1 MMTDWHERAFK
12 ALQLA
17 GYSEKSQQCYLRAI
31 RMLVE
36 YTGKTPDLIEEEE
49 LQDYFLHR
57 RNVNRWAPGTMRI
70 CYSGLRFFFIRVL
83 KSDWGTFDYLRAQ
96 REKKL
101 PSVLSVEEVR
111 RVLAQV
117 RTGHNRTFL
126 TTVYACGLRLQEAL
140 HLETSD
146 IDSSRMMIHV
156 HRGKG
161 AKDRFVALPIGLL
174 DILRKHWLTH
184 RHPTF
189 LFPASGRGGINRGN
203 ATAPM
208 AIGTVQGALRDALK
222 RAGIIKKNVSIH
234 TLRHSY
240 ATHLLDQGVNIRLIQ
255 QYLGHSSIETT
266 TIYLHL
272 TTKGQEDAA
281 ALINALMGDLR

>member
-1 MMTDWHERAFK
+1 MTDWYERAGK

-31 RMLVE
+31 RLLVE
-36 YTGKTPDLIEEEE
+36 HTGATPDCIDEKG

-57 RNVNRWAPGTMRI
+57 KNVSCWAPGTMRI
-70 CYSGLRFFFIRVL
+70 CYSALRFFFTQVL
-83 KSDWGTFDYLRAQ
+83 KRDWGTFDYLRAQ

-101 PSVLSVEEVR
+101 PSVLSREEVR

-117 RTGHNRTFL
+117 RTSHNRAFL

-140 HLETSD
+140 HLETTD
-146 IDSSRMMIHV
+146 IDSSRMMVHI

-161 AKDRFVALPIGLL
+161 AKDRFVPLPAPLLPI
-174 DILRKHWLTH
+174 LRQHWTTH
-184 RHPTF
+184 RHPTL
-189 LFPASGRGGINRGN
+189 LFPATGRGQTQ
-203 ATAPM
+203 AAQSTTPM
-208 AIGTVQGALRDALK
+208 AITTVQGALRDALK
-222 RAGIIKKNVSIH
+222 RAGIKKKNVSIH
-234 TLRHSY
+234 TLRHTY

-255 QYLGHSSIETT
+255 RYLGHASIETT

-272 TTKGQEDAA
+272 TQRGQENAA
-281 ALINALMGDLR
+281 ILINELMGDLR

>member
-1 MMTDWHERAFK
+1 MMTDWHEKAFK

-36 YTGKTPDLIEEEE
+36 YTGKSPDLIEEEE

-57 RNVNRWAPGTMRI
+57 RNVNHWAPGTMRI

-140 HLETSD
+140 HLENSD

-161 AKDRFVALPIGLL
+161 AKDRFVPLPVGLL
-174 DILRKHWLTH
+174 EILRQHWLTH

-189 LFPASGRGGINRGN
+189 LFPASGRGGINRSN
-203 ATAPM
+203 ATTPT

-222 RAGIIKKNVSIH
+222 LAGINKKNVSIH
-234 TLRHSY
+234 TLRHTY

-255 QYLGHSSIETT
+255 RYLGHANIETT

-272 TTKGQEDAA
+272 TTKGQEDASV
-281 ALINALMGDLR
+281 LINELMGDLR

>member
-1 MMTDWHERAFK
+1 MTDWYERSFK

-17 GYSEKSQQCYLRAI
+17 GYAEKSQQCYLRAI
-31 RMLVE
+31 RLLVE
-36 YTGKTPDLIEEEE
+36 HTGKTPDLVAEEE

-57 RNVNRWAPGTMRI
+57 SNVNRWAPGTMRI
-70 CYSGLRFFFIRVL
+70 CYSGLKFFFTRVL
-83 KSDWGTFDYLRAQ
+83 RREWGTFDYLRAQ

-101 PSVLSVEEVR
+101 PSVLSQEEVR

-117 RTGHNRTFL
+117 RTNHNRAFL
-126 TTVYACGLRLQEAL
+126 STVYACGLRLQEAL
-140 HLETSD
+140 HLETTD

-161 AKDRFVALPIGLL
+161 AKDRFVPLPAGLL
-174 DILRKHWLTH
+174 TILRDHWCTH
-184 RHPTF
+184 RHPTL
-189 LFPASGRGGINRGN
+189 LFPALGRGRNTAKN

-208 AIGTVQGALRDALK
+208 AITTVQGALGDALK
-222 RAGIIKKNVSIH
+222 RAGINKKNVSIH
-234 TLRHSY
+234 TLRHTY

-255 QYLGHSSIETT
+255 RYLGHVNIETT

-272 TTKGQEDAA
+272 TTRGQEDAT